1 MHAGVIENR
10 QTGTMTYLF
19 VFYIKRFKVL
29 TECRAKLQLQNS
41 ATFFLH
47 KTLILTR
54 DHFLSGFKSACSK
67 LFFFVSSSDL

>member
-41 ATFFLH
+41 ATFF
-47 KTLILTR
+47 TQDFDFDQR
-54 DHFLSGFKSACSK
+54 P
-67 LFFFVSSSDL
+67 FFVWF